1 MSASEKPDSVLE
13 TYIKTTPEKLWNALT
28 DGEITKHY
36 FQGDA
41 SIDSSFE
48 VGDGYKYTA
57 ASGDPMLVGE
67 ILEANPYTRLAM
79 TFLPTFMERP
89 EKLSHNL
96 YEIEELAEVC
106 KLTISH
112 FGVTPELASVRN
124 GWARIAARLKTY
136 METGQT
142 LSLAEA

>member
-1 MSASEKPDSVLE
+1 MSASEKPDFVLE

-28 DGEITKHY
+28 DGELTKHF

-41 SIDSSFE
+41 SIESTFE
-48 VGDGYKYTA
+48 EGADYMYRAADG
-57 ASGDPMLVGE
+57 SPMLVGE
-67 ILEANPYTRLAM
+67 ILEASPYTRLAM
-79 TFLPTFMERP
+79 TFLPTFMERT

-112 FGVTPELASVRN
+112 FGVTPELASVSN
-124 GWARIAARLKTY
+124 GWAKIAARLKTY
-136 METGQT
+136 LETGE
-142 LSLAEA
+142 SLNLEAA

>member
-1 MSASEKPDSVLE
+1 MSASEKPDFVLE

-41 SIDSSFE
+41 SVESSFE
-48 VGDGYKYTA
+48 EGEEYLYTSA
-57 ASGDPMLVGE
+57 AGDPMLVGE
-67 ILEANPYTRLAM
+67 ILEASPYTRLAM

-136 METGQT
+136 LETGET

>member
-1 MSASEKPDSVLE
+1 M
-13 TYIKTTPEKLWNALT
+13 T
-28 DGEITKHY
+28 DGEISKHY

-41 SIDSSFE
+41 SIASSFE
-48 VGDGYKYTA
+48 VSDEYFYTS

-79 TFLPTFMERP
+79 TFLPTFMERT
-89 EKLSHNL
+89 ENLSHNL

-112 FGVTPELASVRN
+112 FGVTPELASVKN
-124 GWARIAARLKTY
+124 GWAKIAARLKTY
-136 METGQT
+136 LETGES

>member
-1 MSASEKPDSVLE
+1 MSASEKPDFVLE

-41 SIDSSFE
+41 SIESSFE
-48 VGDGYKYTA
+48 VGGEYLYTSA
-57 ASGDPMLVGE
+57 TGDRMLVGE

-112 FGVTPELASVRN
+112 FGVTPELASVSN

-136 METGQT
+136 LETGET